1 MLRHSSKT
9 QKRGKLRAVV
19 LIGLLVV
26 GVCSLLAVRPT
37 LRGRT
42 HSILSAHAR
51 AQLRTQVDDSQ
62 IARDRAIELR
72 LVPGGKY
79 PISKDDLVSAMPSDQ
94 SHLPVVKGSRA
105 WRKVQKYLQHMQ
117 TPSFAPYSQLMQPC
131 VSSLGDIIISP

>member
-1 MLRHSSKT
+1 MLRHGSKA
-9 QKRGKLRAVV
+9 QKRGKLPAVV

-42 HSILSAHAR
+42 HGILSAHAR
-51 AQLRTQVDDSQ
+51 AGPRSQADDSQ
-62 IARDRAIELR
+62 IARDRAIELG
-72 LVPGGKY
+72 LVPKGRY

-105 WRKVQKYLQHMQ
+105 WRKVPDYLQHVQ
-117 TPSFAPYSQLMQPC
+117 TPSC
-131 VSSLGDIIISP
+131 VTRTSAYAAMSSMGDLASP